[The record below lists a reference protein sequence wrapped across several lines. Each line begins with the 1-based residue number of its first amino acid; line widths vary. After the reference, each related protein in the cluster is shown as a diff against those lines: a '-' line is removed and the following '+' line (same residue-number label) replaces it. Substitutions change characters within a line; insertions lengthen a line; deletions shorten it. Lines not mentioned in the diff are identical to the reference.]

1 MKRASLVVI
10 SILSPGLLVGLMSG
24 RPAAAMMPV
33 AGLPVIQDA
42 RPFVQVQTTTRRRT
56 SRTSRR
62 SRRSVTAP
70 RASDL
75 IKKSGPAPQQTA
87 ALNEPGDITRLF
99 GTTEKRSDKLKAFK
113 KWNGAA
119 QKMADEQAD
128 LEKFKNRFKDWVEF
142 LETLRDKD
150 QMTQI
155 NEVNRFMNKS
165 KYILDQKNWGVKDYW
180 ASPGEFRAKFGD
192 CEDYSIAKYMA
203 LKYLGHNPDNMR
215 IVALKDTNLKVGHA
229 ILAYYLKDR
238 IIILD
243 NQIKVTVDSRSVRHY
258 LPVYSINEKYWW
270 RHRPAV

>member
-1 MKRASLVVI
+1 MVILMKRAAVVVI
-10 SILSPGLLVGLMSG
+10 IVIGAGLVFS
-24 RPAAAMMPV
+24 RPAMAVSAV
-33 AGLPVIQDA
+33 AGPHLGPDA
-42 RPFVQVQTTTRRRT
+42 KPFVEVQARAKTRRR
-56 SRTSRR
+56 SRSA
-62 SRRSVTAP
+62 RRSVSAP

-75 IKKSGPAPQQTA
+75 ITKTARPAAQSISVSG
-87 ALNEPGDITRLF
+87 PGDITRLF
-99 GTTEKRSDKLKAFK
+99 GTTEKRSSKLKAFK
-113 KWNGAA
+113 KWNGATK
-119 QKMADEQAD
+119 KMADEQAD
-128 LEKFKNRFKDWVEF
+128 IVKFKNRFKDWVAF
-142 LETLRDKD
+142 LDTLRDKD

-155 NEVNRFMNKS
+155 NEVNRFMNRS